1 MKLVRAAP
9 APASAICT
17 RVYVVGGYQFQIAAD
32 RALTSHEAIGYA
44 ALWMHQNPAQVRK
57 DCVNTVAVSDDAR

>member
-9 APASAICT
+9 VPESAICT

-32 RALTSHEAIGYA
+32 RTLTSHEAIGYA
-44 ALWMHQNPAQVRK
+44 ALWMNRNPAQVRK
-57 DCVNTVAVSDDAR
+57 DCVNTVAVCDDSH